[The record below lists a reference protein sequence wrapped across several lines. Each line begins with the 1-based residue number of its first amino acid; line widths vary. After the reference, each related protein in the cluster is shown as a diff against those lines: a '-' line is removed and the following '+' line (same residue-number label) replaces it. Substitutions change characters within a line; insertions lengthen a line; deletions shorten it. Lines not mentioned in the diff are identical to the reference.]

1 MGGEAVVGSGGG
13 AAVVVGE
20 VGPVASGSK
29 QSQSVQKVFHP
40 EEIRFIRNILHIMK
54 HKNKL
59 DHIVQF
65 LNTRRILKKPTIH
78 GL

>member
-1 MGGEAVVGSGGG
+1 MVGSGGG

-40 EEIRFIRNILHIMK
+40 EEIRFLGRSRNILHITK
-54 HKNKL
+54 HNNKL

>member
-40 EEIRFIRNILHIMK
+40 EEIRFIRK
-54 HKNKL
+54 
-59 DHIVQF
+59 V
-65 LNTRRILKKPTIH
+65 
-78 GL
+78 